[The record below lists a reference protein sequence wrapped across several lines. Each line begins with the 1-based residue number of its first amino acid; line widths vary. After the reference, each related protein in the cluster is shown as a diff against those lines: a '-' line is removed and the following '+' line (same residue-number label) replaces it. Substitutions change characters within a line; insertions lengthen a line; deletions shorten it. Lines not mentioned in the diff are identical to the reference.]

1 MKEATTVKYQIH
13 TYNKKSLCFTIMSKA
28 NVSGSSDLG
37 IVDEIDESI
46 KLWNMY
52 VSNFPENGVAWMKL
66 GMVTVRC
73 NSVFK

>member
-1 MKEATTVKYQIH
+1 
-13 TYNKKSLCFTIMSKA
+13 MSKA
-28 NVSGSSDLG
+28 NASGSSDLG

-66 GMVTVRC
+66 GMVTVSC
-73 NSVFK
+73 NSAFK